1 MTESQTPPLDVMGMR
16 RSRGYVVVL
25 ILAALVGAPIA
36 AVAYFFQHVTN
47 LVQEWAYVG
56 LPSTLGMATPPV
68 WWPVPLL
75 VVAGL
80 LVALSIDKLPGGG
93 GHAPADGFAPSGA
106 VDPRHLPG
114 VVLAALATLALG
126 AVLGPEAPLIA
137 IGSGLGVIAVRLAK
151 RDAPPQVVTV
161 IAAAG
166 SFAAISSL
174 LGSPLVAA
182 FLLMEAAGL
191 AGPTLGLVLLPGLL
205 AAGVGTLIYL
215 GLDSLTGLGTF
226 SLAVPDL
233 PPFTDVT
240 GVMFIWA
247 VVFGIVAAVLGRA
260 IRTLALALRSV
271 VDRRRL
277 LLAPLVGAAI
287 ALVAIVFAEVTGKG
301 ADQVLFSGESA
312 LAPLVDGAA
321 SWTVEALLLLILAK
335 SLAYALSLSTFRGGP
350 TFPAMFLGAAGGVAA
365 AGLPGLD
372 LVPAVAMGLAAMC
385 AVMLQLPLT
394 SVLLASLLLASDAL
408 QVMPLVIVAVVV
420 AYVASARLPVSA
432 DGGRPHRDVQVSDSP
447 SEGGGPSG

>member
-1 MTESQTPPLDVMGMR
+1 MSESPTPPLDVMGMR
-16 RSRGYVVVL
+16 RSRGYVVIL

-47 LVQEWAYVG
+47 LVQEWAYAG
-56 LPSTLGMATPPV
+56 LPSALGMATPPV

-80 LVALSIDKLPGGG
+80 LVALAIDRLPGRG
-93 GHAPADGFAPSGA
+93 GHAPTDGFAPSGA

-151 RDAPPQVVTV
+151 RDAPPQVMTV

-233 PPFTDVT
+233 PPFTDLT

-260 IRTLALALRSV
+260 IMTLAVSLRSV

-287 ALVAIVFAEVTGKG
+287 AAIAIVFAQLTGKG
-301 ADQVLFSGESA
+301 ADQVLFSGEAA

-420 AYVASARLPVSA
+420 AYVASARLPVLA
-432 DGGRPHRDVQVSDSP
+432 DGDRRRREGRTSETPSVGGSP
-447 SEGGGPSG
+447 SG